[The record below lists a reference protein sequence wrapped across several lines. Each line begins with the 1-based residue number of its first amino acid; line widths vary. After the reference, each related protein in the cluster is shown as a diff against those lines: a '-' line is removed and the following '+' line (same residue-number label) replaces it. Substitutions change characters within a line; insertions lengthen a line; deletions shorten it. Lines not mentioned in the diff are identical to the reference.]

1 MSADAAAAYMERNDF
16 LEDLGFKNYLVYLRG
31 TLWKSIRHD
40 KLAKD
45 PECYGCGRGANQVHH
60 GKYTLENL
68 SGLSDEHLFSLCGR
82 CHKWIEITKDWVKRS
97 PTAATEELERVR
109 ARYFRRGRFK
119 KDSRIR
125 LTISSARNST
135 RRTAGSLPR

>member
-1 MSADAAAAYMERNDF
+1 MEEYADRNAL
-16 LEDLGFKNYLVYLRG
+16 LEDFGFKNYQAYLHG
-31 TLWKSIRHD
+31 GLWKSIRRN
-40 KLAKD
+40 KLAAD
-45 PECYGCGRGANQVHH
+45 PECYGCGREANQVHH

-68 SGLSDEHLFSLCGR
+68 SGLSDEHLYSLCGR

-125 LTISSARNST
+125 LTVST
-135 RRTAGSLPR
+135 RQQVRL